1 MKKLFFASLFLLSSI
16 ITFGQECKVTGMITN
31 AISNEPLPFAVVVL
45 KNGASVTSTTS
56 DTLGNYLLKIDK
68 PGTYNIEVILTGFIK
83 QSVFEVIMQPNKT
96 AIVNVALE
104 EDVKK
109 LNEVEITAP
118 VFIKREESPVSV
130 RTLGVAEIK
139 RNPGGNRDISKVIQ
153 SLPGVAS
160 IPTFR
165 NDLIV
170 RGGSSNENRF
180 YLDGIE
186 VPNIN
191 HFATQGASGGPVGML
206 NVDFIQDVDFYS
218 GAFPANRGNTMSSVL
233 DFKFKDGRNDKPF
246 YSLTLGASD
255 LATVFDG
262 PISKNSTLIASYR
275 RSYLQFLFSAL
286 GLPFLPIYND
296 FQFKYKIKPDT
307 KNEFT
312 FIGLGAFDNFKLN
325 LDANETDEQKYLLGT
340 LPSYQQWNYTIGG
353 SYRHYSK
360 NRFTT
365 IVLSRNHLNN
375 SSNKYENNDLTL
387 SAGKILDYQSSEI
400 ENKVR
405 IEETVRIQNWKIN
418 YGIGIEDANYTN
430 STFNKLPSN
439 ITIDFNS
446 AINFQKYS
454 GFGQISKTF
463 AKANTTVSFGTRIDG
478 NNYGS
483 KMKNPLDQFS
493 PRISLTTKIYKS
505 FNFNASS
512 GIYYQLPAYTILG
525 FKNNVGAF
533 TNKNIPYIR
542 NKQVVAGLEYLSN
555 KNIRITVEGYY
566 KLYENYPLNLID
578 SISIANQGSDFGVVG
593 NVPVD
598 ANSKG
603 RAYGVELLVQQKLYK
618 NFYAL
623 LAYTYGKSEFT
634 NGDDKYVA
642 SGSDFR
648 HTLSLTAGKIFK
660 KNWEAGVKFR
670 MSSGAPYTPNNYA
683 ASALI
688 SNWSVAGQA
697 IRDYSLLNT
706 GRTNTF
712 TQLDIRVDK
721 KYFFKK
727 SALNFYLD
735 IQNFLNQKTYFNPY
749 LTVVRDVNGSP
760 EIDPDKPDSYK
771 LKELENSSGTVV
783 PTLGV
788 IFEF

>member
-1 MKKLFFASLFLLSSI
+1 MKKLILLFALLFSI
-16 ITFGQECKVTGMITN
+16 TYTNAQNCVVSGTITN
-31 AISNEPLPFAVVVL
+31 IINNEPLPFAVVVV
-45 KNGASVTSTTS
+45 KNGTSVSSTTS
-56 DTLGNYLLKIDK
+56 DTLGNYFLNIEK
-68 PGTYNIEVILTGFIK
+68 PGTYNIEVMLTGFVK
-83 QSVFEVIMQPNKT
+83 GTAFEVVLQPNKR
-96 AIVNVALE
+96 AIVNITLE

-109 LNEVEITAP
+109 LNEVVISTAVYP
-118 VFIKREESPVSV
+118 KKEESPVSL

-186 VPNIN
+186 IPNIN
-191 HFATQGASGGPVGML
+191 HFATQGSSGGPVGML
-206 NVDFIQDVDFYS
+206 NVDFIQDVNFYS

-255 LATVFDG
+255 LAAVYDG
-262 PISKNSTLIASYR
+262 PVSKNSTLIASYR

-296 FQFKYKIKPDT
+296 FQFKYKIKPDN

-325 LDANETDEQKYLLGT
+325 LESNETDEQKYLLGT
-340 LPSYQQWNYTIGG
+340 LPSSQQWNYTIGG
-353 SYRHYSK
+353 SYRHFSK

-365 IVLSRNHLNN
+365 LVVSRNHLNN
-375 SSNKYENNDLTL
+375 SSAKYEKNDLTN
-387 SAGKILDYQSSEI
+387 SAGKILDYQSAEI
-400 ENKVR
+400 ENKLR
-405 IEETVRIQNWKIN
+405 LEETVRISDWKIN
-418 YGIGIEDANYTN
+418 YGIGLEDANYTN
-430 STFNKLPSN
+430 STYNKLPNN
-439 ITIDFNS
+439 ITLDFNS
-446 AINFQKYS
+446 EINFQKYS
-454 GFGQISKTF
+454 AFGQISRTF
-463 AKANTTVSFGTRIDG
+463 AKSNTTISLGTRIDG

-493 PRISLTTKIYKS
+493 PRLSVSQQLYKALY
-505 FNFNASS
+505 FNASA
-512 GIYYQLPAYTILG
+512 GVFYQLPAYTILG
-525 FKNNVGAF
+525 YKSNVGEF
-533 TNKNIPYIR
+533 TNKNITYIR
-542 NKQVVAGLEYLSN
+542 NQQAVAGLEYVSE
-555 KNIRITVEGYY
+555 KNIRITLEGYY
-566 KLYENYPLNLID
+566 KIYENYPFNLID
-578 SISIANQGSDFGVVG
+578 SISIANLGGDFGVVG

-623 LAYTYGKSEFT
+623 LAYTFGKSEFT

-648 HTLSLTAGKIFK
+648 NTLSLTAGKIFN
-660 KNWEAGVKFR
+660 KNWEAGIKFR
-670 MSSGAPYTPNNYA
+670 MSSGAPYTPNNYT
-683 ASALI
+683 ASADTN
-688 SNWSVAGQA
+688 NWNVTGQA

-706 GRTNTF
+706 GRTNIF

-749 LTVVRDVNGSP
+749 LTAVLDANGSP

-771 LKELENSSGTVV
+771 LKELENASGNVV

>member
-1 MKKLFFASLFLLSSI
+1 MKKLILILSLLFTISYTNAQNCIVSG
-16 ITFGQECKVTGMITN
+16 TITN
-31 AISNEPLPFAVVVL
+31 SISNDLLPFAVVVV
-45 KNGASVTSTTS
+45 KNGTSVSSTTS
-56 DTLGNYLLKIDK
+56 DTLGNYFLSIEK
-68 PGTYNIEVILTGFIK
+68 PGTYNIEVMLTGYVK
-83 QSVFEVIMQPNKT
+83 GTAYEVVLQPNKR
-96 AIVNVALE
+96 AIINIALE

-109 LNEVEITAP
+109 LSEVVITTAVYP
-118 VFIKREESPVSV
+118 KKEESPVSL

-186 VPNIN
+186 IPNIN

-206 NVDFIQDVDFYS
+206 NVDFIQDVNFYS

-255 LATVFDG
+255 LAAVYDG
-262 PISKNSTLIASYR
+262 PVSKNSTLIASYR

-296 FQFKYKIKPDT
+296 IQFKYKIKPNN

-312 FIGLGAFDNFKLN
+312 FIGLGAFDNLKLN
-325 LDANETDEQKYLLGT
+325 LDANETDKQKYLLGT
-340 LPSYQQWNYTIGG
+340 LPSSQQWNYTIGG
-353 SYRHYSK
+353 TYRHFSK

-365 IVLSRNHLNN
+365 LVISRNHLDN
-375 SSNKYENNDLTL
+375 SSNKYKNNDLAN
-387 SAGKILDYQSSEI
+387 SAGKILDYQSAEI
-400 ENKVR
+400 ENKLR
-405 IEETVRIQNWKIN
+405 LEETVRVSDWKIN
-418 YGIGIEDANYTN
+418 YGVGLEDVNYSN
-430 STFNKLPSN
+430 STYNKLPN
-439 ITIDFNS
+439 EITLDFNS
-446 AINFQKYS
+446 KINFQKYS
-454 GFGQISKTF
+454 AFGQISRTF
-463 AKANTTVSFGTRIDG
+463 AKSYTTISLGARVDG

-483 KMKNPLDQFS
+483 KMKNPLEQFS
-493 PRISLTTKIYKS
+493 PRLSLSQQLHKGFY
-505 FNFNASS
+505 FNASA
-512 GIYYQLPAYTILG
+512 GIFYQLPAYTILG
-525 FKNNVGAF
+525 YKDSAGSF
-533 TNKNIPYIR
+533 TNTNIPYIR
-542 NKQVVAGLEYLSN
+542 NQQAVAGLEYVSQN
-555 KNIRITVEGYY
+555 NIRVTLEGYY
-566 KLYENYPLNLID
+566 KIYDNYPLNLID
-578 SISIANQGSDFGVVG
+578 SISIANLGGDFGVVG

-623 LAYTYGKSEFT
+623 LAYTFGKSEFT
-634 NGDDKYVA
+634 NGDDRYVA

-648 HTLSLTAGKIFK
+648 NTLSLTAGKIFN
-660 KNWEAGVKFR
+660 KNWEAGLKFR

-683 ASALI
+683 ASADTN
-688 SNWSVAGQA
+688 NWNVTGQA

-749 LTVVRDVNGSP
+749 LTAVLGANGSP
-760 EIDPDKPDSYK
+760 EIDPDNLDSYK
-771 LKELENSSGTVV
+771 LKELENASGNVV

>member
-1 MKKLFFASLFLLSSI
+1 MKKLILFFALLFSITCTNAQNSLLS
-16 ITFGQECKVTGMITN
+16 GKITN
-31 AISNEPLPFAVVVL
+31 AISNEPLPFAVVVV
-45 KNGASVTSTTS
+45 KNGASVSSTTS
-56 DTLGNYLLKIDK
+56 DTLGNYFLSIEK
-68 PGTYNIEVILTGFIK
+68 PGTYNMEVILTGFVK
-83 QSVFEVIMQPNKT
+83 GTVYEVILQPNKR
-96 AIVNVALE
+96 AIIDVALE

-109 LNEVEITAP
+109 LSEVVISTAVYP
-118 VFIKREESPVSV
+118 KKEESPVSL

-186 VPNIN
+186 IPNIN

-206 NVDFIQDVDFYS
+206 NVDFIQDVNFYS
-218 GAFPANRGNTMSSVL
+218 GAFPANRGNTLSSVL

-255 LATVFDG
+255 LAAVYDG
-262 PISKNSTLIASYR
+262 PVSKNSTLIASYR

-296 FQFKYKIKPDT
+296 FQFKYKIKPDN

-340 LPSYQQWNYTIGG
+340 LPSNQQWNYTIGG
-353 SYRHYSK
+353 TYRHFSK

-365 IVLSRNHLNN
+365 IVLSRNHLDN
-375 SSNKYENNDLTL
+375 SSNKYENNDLTN
-387 SAGKILDYQSSEI
+387 SAGKLLDYQSAEI
-400 ENKVR
+400 ENKFR
-405 IEETVRIQNWKIN
+405 IEETARFKDWKIN
-418 YGIGIEDANYTN
+418 YGVGFEDANYSN
-430 STFNKLPSN
+430 STFNKLPN
-439 ITIDFNS
+439 DITLDFNS
-446 AINFQKYS
+446 KINFQKYS
-454 GFGQISKTF
+454 GFGQISRTYSKT
-463 AKANTTVSFGTRIDG
+463 NTTISLGARIDG
-478 NNYGS
+478 NNYGT
-483 KMKNPLDQFS
+483 KMNNPLDQFS
-493 PRISLTTKIYKS
+493 PRLSLSQQLYKS
-505 FNFNASS
+505 LYFNASA
-512 GIYYQLPAYTILG
+512 GVFYQLPAYTILG
-525 FKNNVGAF
+525 YKNNAGQF
-533 TNKNIPYIR
+533 TNTNIPYIR
-542 NKQVVAGLEYLSN
+542 NQQAVAGLEYVSE
-555 KNIRITVEGYY
+555 KNIRITLEGYY
-566 KLYENYPLNLID
+566 KIYENYPFNLID
-578 SISIANQGSDFGVVG
+578 SISIANLGGDFGVVG

-603 RAYGVELLVQQKLYK
+603 RAYGVELLIQQKLYK

-648 HTLSLTAGKIFK
+648 NTLSLTAGKIFN
-660 KNWEAGVKFR
+660 KNWEAGLKFR
-670 MSSGAPYTPNNYA
+670 MSSGAPYTPNDYA

-688 SNWSVAGQA
+688 SNWNITGQA

-749 LTVVRDVNGSP
+749 LTAVLGADGLP
-760 EIDPDKPDSYK
+760 EIDPDQPDSYK
-771 LKELENSSGTVV
+771 LKELENSSGNVV

>member
-1 MKKLFFASLFLLSSI
+1 SGINAQQCI
-16 ITFGQECKVTGMITN
+16 ISGTITN
-31 AISNEPLPFAVVVL
+31 SINNEPLPFAIVVA
-45 KNGASVTSTTS
+45 KNGASVISTTS
-56 DTLGNYLLKIDK
+56 DTLGNYLIKTDK
-68 PGTYNIEVILTGFIK
+68 PGTYNLEILLTGFVK
-83 QSVFEVIMQPNKT
+83 SSVFEIVVQPNKQT
-96 AIVNVALE
+96 IINVALE

-109 LNEVEITAP
+109 LSEVVITTAVYP
-118 VFIKREESPVSV
+118 KKEESPVSLRSLSV
-130 RTLGVAEIK
+130 TEIK

-206 NVDFIQDVDFYS
+206 NVDFIQDVNFYS
-218 GAFPANRGNTMSSVL
+218 GAFPANRGNTMSSLL
-233 DFKFKDGRNDKPF
+233 DFKFKDGRNDKPS
-246 YSLTLGASD
+246 YSVTLGASD
-255 LATVFDG
+255 LATVYDG

-312 FIGLGAFDNFKLN
+312 FIGLGAIDNFKLN
-325 LDANETDEQKYLLGT
+325 LDANKTEEQKYLLGT
-340 LPSYQQWNYTIGG
+340 LPSYQQWNYAIGG
-353 SYRHYSK
+353 SYKHYSK

-365 IVLSRNHLNN
+365 LVISRNNLNN
-375 SSNKYENNDLTL
+375 SSNKYEKNDLTQ

-400 ENKVR
+400 ENKLR
-405 IEETVRIQNWKIN
+405 LEETVRLNNWKIN
-418 YGIGIEDANYTN
+418 YGAGLEDANYSN
-430 STFNKLPSN
+430 STYNKLPN
-439 ITIDFNS
+439 DITLDFNS
-446 AINFQKYS
+446 KINFQKYS
-454 GFGQISKTF
+454 TFGQISRTF
-463 AKANTTVSFGTRIDG
+463 SKSNTTISLGARIDG
-478 NNYGS
+478 NNYGA
-483 KMKNPLDQFS
+483 KMKNPFNQLS
-493 PRISLTTKIYKS
+493 PRLSISQLLYKTLY
-505 FNFNASS
+505 FNASA
-512 GIYYQLPAYTILG
+512 GVFYQLPAYTILG
-525 FKNNVGAF
+525 YKNNAGQF
-533 TNKNIPYIR
+533 TNTNIPYIR
-542 NKQVVAGLEYLSN
+542 NQQAVAGLEYTN
-555 KNIRITVEGYY
+555 DHNIRITLEGYY
-566 KLYENYPLNLID
+566 KIYENYPFNLID

-623 LAYTYGKSEFT
+623 MAYTYGVSEFT

-648 HTLSLTAGKIFK
+648 HTLSLTAGKIFN
-660 KNWEAGVKFR
+660 KNWEAGIKYR

-688 SNWSVAGQA
+688 SNWNVTGQA
-697 IRDYSLLNT
+697 IRDYSLINT

-712 TQLDIRVDK
+712 SQLDIRVDK

-749 LTVVRDVNGSP
+749 LTVVRDLNGQP
-760 EIDPDKPDSYK
+760 EIDPNNANSYK
-771 LKELENSSGTVV
+771 LKELPNSSGTVV
-783 PTLGV
+783 PTIGV
-788 IFEF
+788 IVEF

>member
-1 MKKLFFASLFLLSSI
+1 MKKLFFTSLFLLSSI

-68 PGTYNIEVILTGFIK
+68 RGTYNLEVILTGFIK

-191 HFATQGASGGPVGML
+191 HCATQGASGGPVGML

-365 IVLSRNHLNN
+365 IILSRNHLNN

-387 SAGKILDYQSSEI
+387 S
-400 ENKVR
+400 
-405 IEETVRIQNWKIN
+405 
-418 YGIGIEDANYTN
+418 
-430 STFNKLPSN
+430 
-439 ITIDFNS
+439 
-446 AINFQKYS
+446 
-454 GFGQISKTF
+454 
-463 AKANTTVSFGTRIDG
+463 
-478 NNYGS
+478 
-483 KMKNPLDQFS
+483 
-493 PRISLTTKIYKS
+493 
-505 FNFNASS
+505 
-512 GIYYQLPAYTILG
+512 
-525 FKNNVGAF
+525 
-533 TNKNIPYIR
+533 
-542 NKQVVAGLEYLSN
+542 
-555 KNIRITVEGYY
+555 
-566 KLYENYPLNLID
+566 
-578 SISIANQGSDFGVVG
+578 
-593 NVPVD
+593 
-598 ANSKG
+598 
-603 RAYGVELLVQQKLYK
+603 
-618 NFYAL
+618 
-623 LAYTYGKSEFT
+623 
-634 NGDDKYVA
+634 
-642 SGSDFR
+642 
-648 HTLSLTAGKIFK
+648 
-660 KNWEAGVKFR
+660 
-670 MSSGAPYTPNNYA
+670 
-683 ASALI
+683 
-688 SNWSVAGQA
+688 
-697 IRDYSLLNT
+697 
-706 GRTNTF
+706 
-712 TQLDIRVDK
+712 
-721 KYFFKK
+721 
-727 SALNFYLD
+727 
-735 IQNFLNQKTYFNPY
+735 
-749 LTVVRDVNGSP
+749 
-760 EIDPDKPDSYK
+760 
-771 LKELENSSGTVV
+771 
-783 PTLGV
+783 
-788 IFEF
+788 

>member
-1 MKKLFFASLFLLSSI
+1 MKKLILFFALLFSITCTNAQNSLLS
-16 ITFGQECKVTGMITN
+16 GKITN
-31 AISNEPLPFAVVVL
+31 AISNEPLPFAVVVV
-45 KNGASVTSTTS
+45 KNGASVSSTTS
-56 DTLGNYLLKIDK
+56 DTLGNYFLSIEK
-68 PGTYNIEVILTGFIK
+68 PGTYNMEVILTGFVK
-83 QSVFEVIMQPNKT
+83 GTVYEVILQPNKR
-96 AIVNVALE
+96 AIIDVALE

-109 LNEVEITAP
+109 LSEVVISTAVYP
-118 VFIKREESPVSV
+118 KKEESPVSL

-186 VPNIN
+186 IPNIN

-206 NVDFIQDVDFYS
+206 NVDFIQDVNFYS
-218 GAFPANRGNTMSSVL
+218 GAFPANRGNTLSSVL

-255 LATVFDG
+255 LAAVYDG
-262 PISKNSTLIASYR
+262 PVSKNSTLIASYR

-296 FQFKYKIKPDT
+296 FQFKYKIKPDN

-340 LPSYQQWNYTIGG
+340 LPSNQQWNYTIGG
-353 SYRHYSK
+353 TYRHFSK

-365 IVLSRNHLNN
+365 IVLSRNHLDN
-375 SSNKYENNDLTL
+375 SSTKYEKNDLTN
-387 SAGKILDYQSSEI
+387 SAGKLLDYQSAEI
-400 ENKVR
+400 ENKFR
-405 IEETVRIQNWKIN
+405 IEETARFKDWKIN
-418 YGIGIEDANYTN
+418 YGVGFEDANYSN
-430 STFNKLPSN
+430 STFNKLPN
-439 ITIDFNS
+439 DITLDFNS
-446 AINFQKYS
+446 KINFQKYS
-454 GFGQISKTF
+454 GFGQISRTYSKT
-463 AKANTTVSFGTRIDG
+463 NTTISLGARIDG
-478 NNYGS
+478 NNYGT
-483 KMKNPLDQFS
+483 KMNNPLDQFS
-493 PRISLTTKIYKS
+493 PRLSLSQQLYKS
-505 FNFNASS
+505 LYFNASA
-512 GIYYQLPAYTILG
+512 GVFYQLPAYTILG
-525 FKNNVGAF
+525 YKNNAGQF
-533 TNKNIPYIR
+533 TNTNIPYIR
-542 NKQVVAGLEYLSN
+542 NQQAVAGLEYVSE
-555 KNIRITVEGYY
+555 KNIRITLEGYY
-566 KLYENYPLNLID
+566 KIYENYPFNLID
-578 SISIANQGSDFGVVG
+578 SISIANLGGDFGVVG

-603 RAYGVELLVQQKLYK
+603 RAYGVELLIQQKLYK

-648 HTLSLTAGKIFK
+648 NTLSLTAGKIFN
-660 KNWEAGVKFR
+660 KNWEAGIKFR

-683 ASALI
+683 ASADTN
-688 SNWSVAGQA
+688 NWNVTGQA
-697 IRDYSLLNT
+697 IRDYSLLNSV
-706 GRTNTF
+706 RTNTF

-749 LTVVRDVNGSP
+749 LTAVLGANGLP
-760 EIDPDKPDSYK
+760 EIDPDQPDSYK
-771 LKELENSSGTVV
+771 LKELENSSGNVV